1 MFGGIER
8 RSGKKVSTTP
18 QAKCKSWSKVVCNC
32 LWYTEYGTC
41 LQDRMFFVM
50 EYISGGDLKDLLDK
64 VEVFSEKRTQF
75 YAAEITLAVQFLH
88 QNGILHR

>member
-1 MFGGIER
+1 
-8 RSGKKVSTTP
+8 
-18 QAKCKSWSKVVCNC
+18 
-32 LWYTEYGTC
+32 
-41 LQDRMFFVM
+41 MFFVM